1 MTARRIVAVLG
12 IAVLAMSACGDDGG
26 GGGSASSSAT
36 GASSSGSASAAATTT
51 VAPKAGGSL
60 TFAVY
65 GESAGLDPTINSATG
80 VVGGI
85 ELTAIYDTL
94 MRYNPTSGQYEP
106 RMAQSLTPNADFTQ
120 WTLKLRPDVK
130 FSDGSALDS
139 AAVVASMKRHV
150 DKKSR
155 SLSLVQPIKEYQ
167 TPDALTVVFVLDSAW
182 SGFPFALASGPGM
195 ITNPAAVAKLGDG
208 LPTNPV
214 GAGAGP
220 FVIDSFK
227 PKESI
232 TLKKNPTYWGG
243 QVYLDQLVFVPRAG
257 AQATYDSLKTGTVQ
271 AGFLRDAAVIS
282 QARSDGFEGY
292 ENILSAG
299 ETMVINNGVKVACK
313 GGQPAPICT
322 GQADGF
328 MAATITPT
336 SDKRV
341 RQAVA
346 AAIDLTTLNQRLYDG
361 KSKLY
366 NSALVHP
373 NSRWYSGVE
382 GPKFDL
388 ATAKQLVT
396 QVKAEGKWDGS
407 IRVSCHSG
415 SPNWGI
421 AVKTMLE
428 AAGFKV
434 ALTDSQD
441 VQANTAAVIV
451 KKDYD
456 LACFGTGIADEE
468 PLFAINRDL
477 NSSFTGNAG
486 NWVGYVNPAVD
497 AALAQARAAKTDADK
512 KAALTI
518 IEKAYTADVPF
529 LTLGAVSEFIAWG
542 KQVHGVTATLGTNVY
557 FDKAFLS

>member
-1 MTARRIVAVLG
+1 MKARNTLAILAVA
-12 IAVLAMSACGDDGG
+12 AVAFVGCGDNKAGSG
-26 GGGSASSSAT
+26 AGTTAPSGSQQTTTATTLAPKVGGSI
-36 GASSSGSASAAATTT
+36 
-51 VAPKAGGSL
+51 

-65 GESAGLDPTINSATG
+65 GESAGLDPTINSGTG

-85 ELTAIYDTL
+85 ELTAVYDTL
-94 MRYNPTSGQYEP
+94 MRYDPTSGQFVP
-106 RMAQSLTPNADFTQ
+106 RVAESLEHNADNTQ
-120 WTLKLRPDVK
+120 WTLKLRPNVK

-139 AAVVASMKRHV
+139 AAVVSSMKRHIE
-150 DKKSR
+150 KKSR

-167 TPDALTVVFVLDSAW
+167 TPDPLTVVFVLDSSW
-182 SGFPFALASGPGM
+182 SGFPFALASAPGM
-195 ITNPAAVAKLGDG
+195 IVNPAAVQKLGDS

-220 FVIDSFK
+220 FIIDSFK
-227 PKESI
+227 AKESI
-232 TLKKNPTYWGG
+232 TLKRNPNYWGG
-243 QVYLDQLVFVPRAG
+243 QVYLDQLVFVPIVGGSA
-257 AQATYDSLKTGTVQ
+257 AYDALKNNTVQ
-271 AGFLRDAAVIS
+271 AAFLRDAAIIA
-282 QARSDGFEGY
+282 QAKSDGFGGY

-299 ETMVINNGVKVACK
+299 ETMVINNGVKIACK

-322 GQADGF
+322 GLADGA

-336 SDKRV
+336 SDKRL

-346 AAIDLTTLNQRLYDG
+346 ASIDLDALNQRVYQG

-366 NSALVHP
+366 NTALIHP

-382 GPKFDL
+382 GPKYDL
-388 ATAKQLVT
+388 AAAKQLVT

-407 IRVSCHSG
+407 IRLSCSNS

-434 ALTDSQD
+434 TLTDGQD
-441 VQANTAAVIV
+441 VQANTSTVIV

-468 PLFAINRDL
+468 PLFALNRDL
-477 NSSFTGNAG
+477 NSAFGGNAG
-486 NWVGYVNPAVD
+486 NWVGYSNPAVD
-497 AALAQARAAKTDADK
+497 TALAQARAAKTDADK
-512 KAALTI
+512 KAAIDI
-518 IEKAYTADVPF
+518 IAKAYTADIPF

-542 KQVHGVTATLGTNVY
+542 KQVHGVVPTLGTNVN